1 MGVAY
6 SRMDSLPQAE
16 AAWKRARMVDSTDK
30 NLQRYETYLAQTYY
44 QKGIA
49 DGVKK
54 DYAAAISHLEKSVA
68 YDPSNADAWYNLG
81 GAYFSVQNYAK
92 AKSCWEENAA
102 VKPAAKTSAAGI
114 GCD

>member
-1 MGVAY
+1 
-6 SRMDSLPQAE
+6 
-16 AAWKRARMVDSTDK
+16 MVDSTDK

-92 AKSCWEENAA
+92 AKSCWE
-102 VKPAAKTSAAGI
+102 KTLQLNPQQKQALQGLGAIKQMGI
-114 GCD
+114 